1 MVPGDHDH
9 PDTGAVALGNG
20 LGHIGAQWVL
30 QRNQAEEFKI
40 KVMLTS
46 RQFGGVKRGLR
57 HAQHAQPSSCHGGNL
72 PCNGVGM
79 LSPQVAQI
87 HNGLRST
94 LGRDEALAPI
104 R

>member
-1 MVPGDHDH
+1 M
-9 PDTGAVALGNG
+9 ALGNG
-20 LGHIGAQWVL
+20 LGRIGGAMGPPAQSG
-30 QRNQAEEFKI
+30 REFKI

-46 RQFGGVKRGLR
+46 RQFGGVKRG
-57 HAQHAQPSSCHGGNL
+57 AAIQHVVQPSCHGGNL

-87 HNGLRST
+87 TMASG
-94 LGRDEALAPI
+94 APLP